1 MLQLTKLQEK
11 VYKTILVNQL
21 HAESQFT
28 TFKDDEDYK
37 SAFVLFQ
44 LGLIDLKEET
54 ETIASFVLNRGNI
67 RKDLCP
73 SYKIAY
79 DV

>member
-1 MLQLTKLQEK
+1 MLQLTEKQEK
-11 VYKTILVNQL
+11 VYKNILVNQL
-21 HAESQFT
+21 HAKSQFT

-37 SAFVLFQ
+37 AAFVLYQ

-54 ETIASFVLNRGNI
+54 KKQASFVLNRENV

-73 SYKIAY
+73 TYKVAY
-79 DV
+79 DA

>member
-1 MLQLTKLQEK
+1 MLQLTERQEK
-11 VYKTILVNQL
+11 VYKNILVNQL
-21 HAESQFT
+21 QAESQFT

-37 SAFVLFQ
+37 AAYVLYQ
-44 LGLIDLKEET
+44 LGLINIKEET
-54 ETIASFVLNRGNI
+54 ETVASFVLNRNDI

-79 DV
+79 DA